1 MAIHRFAAASGLFAT
16 AAAWPSVV
24 RSLTQLTMT
33 PLERAM
39 QTSWCGPP
47 PEQTLT
53 FLSHCAVCFAG
64 AAVLAASGLVVL
76 IADEG
81 MRGRIRAPASAWRG
95 RHSRQCQTK
104 RA

>member
-1 MAIHRFAAASGLFAT
+1 MALHRLAAASGLFAA

-47 PEQTLT
+47 PQETLS
-53 FLSHCAVCFAG
+53 LLGHCAVCFAG
-64 AAVLAASGLVVL
+64 AAVLAASGLIVL

-81 MRGRIRAPASAWRG
+81 VRARVRAPGSAWRG
-95 RHSRQCQTK
+95 HASR
-104 RA
+104 

>member
-1 MAIHRFAAASGLFAT
+1 MAIHRLAAASGLFA
-16 AAAWPSVV
+16 AAVAWPSAV

-47 PEQTLT
+47 PEESLT
-53 FLSHCAVCFAG
+53 FLGHCAVCFAG

-81 MRGRIRAPASAWRG
+81 VRGRMRAPASAWRG
-95 RHSRQCQTK
+95 RASL
-104 RA
+104 

>member
-1 MAIHRFAAASGLFAT
+1 MALHRLAAASGLFAA

-24 RSLTQLTMT
+24 RSLTQLTMA

-47 PEQTLT
+47 PQETLS
-53 FLSHCAVCFAG
+53 FLGHCAVCFAG
-64 AAVLAASGLVVL
+64 AAVLAASGLIVL

-81 MRGRIRAPASAWRG
+81 VRTRVRAPGSTWRG
-95 RHSRQCQTK
+95 HASR
-104 RA
+104 